1 MIIATHNGKFHAD
14 DVFGIA
20 LLRQLY
26 PQAQVVRT
34 RDPKALDQADIV
46 LDVGGVFD
54 PAKLRFDHHQLSS
67 GARES
72 GILYSAFGLLWQHYG
87 KEFCGNDS
95 VWRKIDSRLVTAI
108 DGVDNGQDLYAVSEF
123 GTRPFDISELLG
135 LFNPIGDEEE
145 FDAQFEVAIELATTV
160 LLRLKSKYEEAIA
173 AQEYFLAQYAKSA
186 DPRFVVLEKF
196 VPHGSVA
203 TKQPE
208 LLYVVFPGATGNWTI
223 QTVRPE
229 NSQFGNRKDLPAS
242 WRGLN
247 GKDLAEVTGV
257 SDAVFCHK
265 GAFIGAAQSQEGA
278 MEMLRLAL
286 AE

>member
-14 DVFGIA
+14 DVFGVA

-26 PQAQVVRT
+26 PHAQVVRT
-34 RDPKALDQADIV
+34 RDPKVLDQADIV

-95 VWRKIDSRLVTAI
+95 VWQKIDSRLVTAI
-108 DGVDNGQDLYAVSEF
+108 DGVDNGQDLYSVSEF
-123 GTRPFDISELLG
+123 GARPFDISELLG
-135 LFNPIGDEEE
+135 LFNPIGDDEE
-145 FDAQFEVAIELATTV
+145 FDSQFEVAIELATTV

-247 GKDLAEVTGV
+247 GQDLAEVTGV